1 MKQYNVF
8 PECNVD
14 TNLVGYLLGGYP
26 KHKSS
31 CNEVVKAVNAS
42 DQFAVGIIDADKRA
56 ATMDA
61 GFAEYRL
68 DEPVDGS
75 QRHVAMFVHSD
86 GKRYMFT
93 VKPAMDKFILD
104 GAMAEGVDMSA
115 AGYDGTLEG
124 FKRETKR
131 IQAATDPKLRR
142 LFDLIA
148 GYPELQRLRNT
159 LKYLM
164 HKQYDADPEEA
175 KAYFDGR
182 KTSDDL
188 ALIYSSR

>member
-68 DEPVDGS
+68 
-75 QRHVAMFVHSD
+75 
-86 GKRYMFT
+86 
-93 VKPAMDKFILD
+93 
-104 GAMAEGVDMSA
+104 
-115 AGYDGTLEG
+115 
-124 FKRETKR
+124 
-131 IQAATDPKLRR
+131 
-142 LFDLIA
+142 FDLIA